1 MQRYLTLALFILL
14 VLGGGTLIG
23 FMTLPGAWYAGLAKP
38 PFNPPNWIFAPVW
51 TLLYLMVAVAGWRT
65 WQSELHAPGMA
76 VWFIQLALNFI
87 WSPVFFG
94 AHQIGAA
101 LIVIMILLAAI
112 LVFIVMRWPRD
123 RTAALLFA
131 PYAAWVAFATL
142 LNGSIWILNQAGV

>member
-1 MQRYLTLALFILL
+1 MHRYLTLALFIAL

-38 PFNPPNWIFAPVW
+38 PFNPPNWIFGPVW
-51 TLLYLMVAVAGWRT
+51 TLLYIFIAVAGWRT
-65 WQSELHAPGMA
+65 WERMPRSAAMT
-76 VWFIQLALNFI
+76 VWFVQLALNFV

-101 LIVIMILLAAI
+101 LVVIVVLLAAI
-112 LVFIVMRWPRD
+112 LAFIVISWPRD
-123 RTAALLFA
+123 RTAALLFT

-142 LNGSIWILNQAGV
+142 LNAAIWTLNA

>member
-1 MQRYLTLALFILL
+1 MRPTLTLLLFILL

-23 FMTLPGAWYAGLAKP
+23 FMTLPGEWYAGLAKP

-51 TLLYLMVAVAGWRT
+51 TLLYIMVAIAGWRT
-65 WQSELHAPGMA
+65 WQREPRSTAMA

-94 AHQIGAA
+94 AHRPGAA
-101 LIVIMILLAAI
+101 LGVIVALLATI
-112 LVFIVMRWPRD
+112 LTFIVMRWPRD
-123 RTAALLFA
+123 RAAALLFA

-142 LNGSIWILNQAGV
+142 LNGAIWTLN